1 MPPKA
6 KSAAPLIKGQGSL
19 GGWFAGGKLTK
30 AEQQEEQ
37 QQEGKGE
44 AESGLS
50 STSAAAG
57 QSPSGKR
64 SGAKGKNGSVATGKD
79 KKEGVPPEIK
89 HVEEKVS
96 D

>member
-1 MPPKA
+1 M
-6 KSAAPLIKGQGSL
+6 IKGQGSL

-30 AEQQEEQ
+30 AEQQEQ

-44 AESGLS
+44 AESGPS
-50 STSAAAG
+50 STSVAAG
-57 QSPSGKR
+57 KSPSGKKR
-64 SGAKGKNGSVATGKD
+64 GVKGNNGSVATGKD